1 MSLSVT
7 IPLCWLALALEALVD
22 YPASLYRVLCRPVTW
37 TKDRF
42 RSALVDAA
50 NRHAVVSDMSEVTE
64 AQRSLMQSLFDA
76 YGDDELAV
84 CDAYAEA
91 ERAGKIAR
99 PDEDR
104 GEFAESYAR
113 GLWRIGKAEGW
124 LA

>member
-1 MSLSVT
+1 MSQMNE
-7 IPLCWLALALEALVD
+7 I
-22 YPASLYRVLCRPVTW
+22 
-37 TKDRF
+37 
-42 RSALVDAA
+42 
-50 NRHAVVSDMSEVTE
+50 
-64 AQRSLMQSLFDA
+64 QQQLMKSLFDA
-76 YGDDELAV
+76 YGDDEIAV

-91 ERAGKIAR
+91 ERAGKVAR